1 MSHISLVIADV
12 IGTNYIKRLFAMA
25 HKGRVCKRKYIYHF
39 SEQSHRVPRNAAS
52 PQIHI
57 YWAWKI
63 LENITYHDHVGG
75 TTEFVQLF
83 CLPALILKFVSISTL
98 QGSARR

>member
-1 MSHISLVIADV
+1 
-12 IGTNYIKRLFAMA
+12 MA
-25 HKGRVCKRKYIYHF
+25 HKGRVGKQKYIYHL
-39 SEQSHRVPRNAAS
+39 SEQSRRVPRNAAS
-52 PQIHI
+52 TQIHI

-83 CLPALILKFVSISTL
+83 FLPALILKFVSISTL

>member
-1 MSHISLVIADV
+1 
-12 IGTNYIKRLFAMA
+12 MA
-25 HKGRVCKRKYIYHF
+25 HKGRVGKQKYIYHF
-39 SEQSHRVPRNAAS
+39 SEQSRRVPRNAAS

-63 LENITYHDHVGG
+63 LENITYHEHVGG

-98 QGSARR
+98 QGSARRRRLF